1 MSCFVQYSSAFLACS
16 VCFVM
21 QHVDIA
27 SIKSVSDILDIAGA
41 GQRLLNTAL
50 DTSVAMQSMR
60 SLALLWFPPSL
71 SL

>member
-1 MSCFVQYSSAFLACS
+1 
-16 VCFVM
+16 M
-21 QHVDIA
+21 QHVDVA